1 MLPFDRNSVKKVWHS
16 WFPNINSGNPQIFD
30 NSKAIAAIEVVI
42 LLTISRSIDIK
53 KNYFANSSSLN
64 AGSLEVVGFRSSS
77 YGVNIHQGK
86 KNTRTTPNE
95 QKQYSTLTRT

>member
-16 WFPNINSGNPQIFD
+16 WFPNSGNPQIFD

-53 KNYFANSSSLN
+53 KNYFANSCNLN
-64 AGSLEVVGFRSSS
+64 TGLMEVEGFLSSS
-77 YGVNIHQGK
+77 NIDNIHQGK
-86 KNTRTTPNE
+86 KSYTHNS
-95 QKQYSTLTRT
+95 K